1 MSNRVFGAAD
11 VLLPRVNEMEKWA
24 VVACDQFS
32 SEPEYW
38 ARVRR
43 EAEGAPSALNLI
55 LPEAELGALDEQER
69 IAQIHAAMCAY
80 LAQGVFEKHERA
92 FVYVER
98 TLVSGAVRRGVVGM
112 VDLERYDYRAG
123 AQAAVRATEKTVV
136 ERIPPRMAIRQ
147 GAAVELPHV
156 LLLCDDER
164 RALIEPLTL
173 KKDSLPL
180 LYDFELMEHG
190 GRIAGYLVQGG
201 EARALEARIDDYE
214 ARCMESSGLCY
225 AVGDG
230 NHSLA
235 AAKAC
240 YEAQKAAQDG
250 AQDNLARFALVE
262 LENIRDDAQ
271 VFEPIHRIVT
281 GVEPEA
287 LLSALEER
295 CGAAQ
300 GHRVAWIAGERRGS
314 VTLSAGISPLAV
326 GVLQGFLDEYLAA
339 HGGQID
345 YIHGE
350 DVLERLAQRPDAV
363 GFLLPSMEKG
373 QLFDGVVKDG
383 SLPRK
388 TFSMGHACEKRYYLE
403 ARRIAP

>member
-11 VLLPRVNEMEKWA
+11 VLLPRVNEMKKWA

-55 LPEAELGALDEQER
+55 LPEAELGAQDEQER
-69 IAQIHAAMCAY
+69 IAQIHAAMRAY
-80 LAQGVFEKHERA
+80 LAQGVFEKYERA

-98 TLVSGAVRRGVVGM
+98 TLVSGAVRRGVIGM
-112 VDLERYDYRAG
+112 VDLERYDYLAG

-190 GRIAGYLVQGG
+190 GRIAVYLVQGG

-214 ARCMESSGLCY
+214 VRCMESSGLCY

-250 AQDNLARFALVE
+250 AQDNPARFALVE

-295 CGAAQ
+295 CGAAK

-326 GVLQGFLDEYLAA
+326 GVLQGFLDEYLAV

-363 GFLLPSMEKG
+363 GFLLPPMEKG

>member
-55 LPEAELGALDEQER
+55 LPEAELGAQDEQER
-69 IAQIHAAMCAY
+69 IAQIHAAMRAY

-214 ARCMESSGLCY
+214 VRCMESSGLCY

-250 AQDNLARFALVE
+250 AQDNPARFALVE

-326 GVLQGFLDEYLAA
+326 GVLQGFLDEYLAV

-363 GFLLPSMEKG
+363 GFLLPPMEKG

>member
-43 EAEGAPSALNLI
+43 EVGDAPSALNLI
-55 LPEAELGALDEQER
+55 LPEAELGAQDEQER
-69 IAQIHAAMCAY
+69 IAQIHAAMRAY

-214 ARCMESSGLCY
+214 VRCMESSGLCY

-250 AQDNLARFALVE
+250 AQDNPARFALVE

-314 VTLSAGISPLAV
+314 VTLSTGISPLAV

-339 HGGQID
+339 YGGQID

-363 GFLLPSMEKG
+363 GFLLPPMEKG

>member
-55 LPEAELGALDEQER
+55 LPEAELGAQDEQER
-69 IAQIHAAMCAY
+69 IAQIHAAMRAY
-80 LAQGVFEKHERA
+80 LEQGVFEKHERA

-250 AQDNLARFALVE
+250 AQDNPARFALVE

-314 VTLSAGISPLAV
+314 VTLSTGISPLAV

-339 HGGQID
+339 YGGQID

-363 GFLLPSMEKG
+363 GFLLPPMEKG

>member
-11 VLLPRVNEMEKWA
+11 VLLPRVNEMKKWA

-55 LPEAELGALDEQER
+55 LPEAELGAQDEQER
-69 IAQIHAAMCAY
+69 IAQIHAAMRAY
-80 LAQGVFEKHERA
+80 LAQGVFEKYERA

-98 TLVSGAVRRGVVGM
+98 TLVSGAVRRGVIGM

-250 AQDNLARFALVE
+250 AQDNPARFALVE

-363 GFLLPSMEKG
+363 GFLLPPMEKG

>member
-43 EAEGAPSALNLI
+43 ETEGAPSALNLI
-55 LPEAELGALDEQER
+55 LPEAELGAQDEQER
-69 IAQIHAAMCAY
+69 IAQIHAAMRAY

-250 AQDNLARFALVE
+250 AQDNPARFALVE

-363 GFLLPSMEKG
+363 GFLLPPMEKG

>member
-55 LPEAELGALDEQER
+55 LPEAELGAQDEQER
-69 IAQIHAAMCAY
+69 IVQIHAAMRAY

-98 TLVSGAVRRGVVGM
+98 TLVGGAVRRGVVGM

-250 AQDNLARFALVE
+250 AQDNPARFALVE

-326 GVLQGFLDEYLAA
+326 GVLQGFLDEYLAV

-363 GFLLPSMEKG
+363 GFLLPPMEKG

>member
-55 LPEAELGALDEQER
+55 LPEAELGAQDEQER
-69 IAQIHAAMCAY
+69 IAQIHAAMRAY
-80 LAQGVFEKHERA
+80 LAQGVFEKYERA

-98 TLVSGAVRRGVVGM
+98 TLVSGAVRRGVIGM

-240 YEAQKAAQDG
+240 YEVQKAAQDG
-250 AQDNLARFALVE
+250 AQDNPARFALVE

-326 GVLQGFLDEYLAA
+326 GVLQGFLDEYLAV

-363 GFLLPSMEKG
+363 GFLLPPMEKG

>member
-55 LPEAELGALDEQER
+55 LPEAELGAQDEQER
-69 IAQIHAAMCAY
+69 IAQIHAAMRAY

-123 AQAAVRATEKTVV
+123 AQVAVRATEKTVV

-201 EARALEARIDDYE
+201 EARALEAHIDDYE

-250 AQDNLARFALVE
+250 AQDNPARFALVE

-363 GFLLPSMEKG
+363 GFLPPPMEKG

>member
-43 EAEGAPSALNLI
+43 EVGDAPSALNLI
-55 LPEAELGALDEQER
+55 LPEAELGAQDEQER
-69 IAQIHAAMCAY
+69 IAQIHAAMRAY

-250 AQDNLARFALVE
+250 AQDNPARFALVE

-314 VTLSAGISPLAV
+314 VTLSTGISPLAV

-339 HGGQID
+339 YGGQID

-363 GFLLPSMEKG
+363 GFLLPPMEKG

>member
-11 VLLPRVNEMEKWA
+11 VLLPRVNEMDKWA

-55 LPEAELGALDEQER
+55 LPEAELGAQDEQER
-69 IAQIHAAMCAY
+69 IAQIHAAMRAY

-173 KKDSLPL
+173 KKDGLPL

-250 AQDNLARFALVE
+250 AQDNPARFALVE

-314 VTLSAGISPLAV
+314 VTLSTGISPLAV

-363 GFLLPSMEKG
+363 GFLLPPMEKG

>member
-1 MSNRVFGAAD
+1 
-11 VLLPRVNEMEKWA
+11 
-24 VVACDQFS
+24 
-32 SEPEYW
+32 
-38 ARVRR
+38 
-43 EAEGAPSALNLI
+43 
-55 LPEAELGALDEQER
+55 
-69 IAQIHAAMCAY
+69 
-80 LAQGVFEKHERA
+80 
-92 FVYVER
+92 
-98 TLVSGAVRRGVVGM
+98 
-112 VDLERYDYRAG
+112 
-123 AQAAVRATEKTVV
+123 
-136 ERIPPRMAIRQ
+136 
-147 GAAVELPHV
+147 
-156 LLLCDDER
+156 
-164 RALIEPLTL
+164 
-173 KKDSLPL
+173 
-180 LYDFELMEHG
+180 
-190 GRIAGYLVQGG
+190 
-201 EARALEARIDDYE
+201 
-214 ARCMESSGLCY
+214 MESSGLCY

-250 AQDNLARFALVE
+250 AQDNPARFALVE

-326 GVLQGFLDEYLAA
+326 GVLQGFLDEYLAV

-363 GFLLPSMEKG
+363 GFLLPPMEKG

>member
-43 EAEGAPSALNLI
+43 EVGDAPSALNLI
-55 LPEAELGALDEQER
+55 LPEAELGAQDEQER
-69 IAQIHAAMCAY
+69 IAQIHAAMRAY

-123 AQAAVRATEKTVV
+123 AQAAMRATEKTVV

-250 AQDNLARFALVE
+250 AQDNPARFALVE

-363 GFLLPSMEKG
+363 GFLLPPMEKG
-373 QLFDGVVKDG
+373 QLFDSVVKDG